1 MLNVKNLADVNVLIR
16 NRFGGLR
23 TDTENIPIES
33 AINRV
38 LAVDVVAAE
47 HVPDFNR
54 STVDGYAVKSSDIF
68 GCSDAIPA
76 ILKVTGESIMGM
88 HTELKLNARESAYV
102 PTGSEVPQGA
112 DAVVMLEDVENFGE
126 DMIGVRKPCAPGAN
140 LIFRGD
146 DVKPGDFIY
155 SREKKLDVSDIG
167 TLAAL
172 GFAQILVKKYPR
184 ITIISSG
191 DELVNAGSVIQVGM
205 IRDVNGPMLHAA
217 AIASGAQ
224 PKFYGIIKDDK
235 NIVKDVILQTIHDCD
250 ILILTGGT
258 SAGEKDTIP
267 ETIAELGELMVHGVA
282 VKPGKPTMIGQIDN
296 IPVFGLPG
304 NPVAAYF
311 MFFLLVKPLIFSM
324 LGTTL
329 IDSQKTLPLSRAV
342 PSNHGREDLVPV
354 FIQDGTAIPIIG
366 KSGLITTLTNADG
379 YFRIA
384 RDCEGLKQGELVEVI
399 LLKE

>member
-1 MLNVKNLADVNVLIR
+1 
-16 NRFGGLR
+16 
-23 TDTENIPIES
+23 
-33 AINRV
+33 
-38 LAVDVVAAE
+38 
-47 HVPDFNR
+47 
-54 STVDGYAVKSSDIF
+54 
-68 GCSDAIPA
+68 
-76 ILKVTGESIMGM
+76 
-88 HTELKLNARESAYV
+88 
-102 PTGSEVPQGA
+102 
-112 DAVVMLEDVENFGE
+112 MLEDVEDFGG

-235 NIVKDVILQTIHDCD
+235 NIVKDAILQTIHDCD

-258 SAGEKDTIP
+258 SAGEKDAIP

-282 VKPGKPTMIGQIDN
+282 VKPGKPTVIGQIDN

-329 IDSQKTLPLSRAV
+329 ISSQKMLPLSRAV

-354 FIQDGTAIPIIG
+354 FIQDDTAIPIIG